1 MRHTRGSIPYDR
13 FVVKNPLP
21 PPPSPTV
28 LTLTFTSEDGN
39 ALAASTGRMPSRK
52 KGVYYGSSNPG
63 RVRVP
68 ITGEQDGLW
77 HTHGWSLL
85 SVGHINPS
93 CAGIAHPG
101 LLLKAQSSL
110 LWNDFEDN

>member
-1 MRHTRGSIPYDR
+1 MRLTHGPIPYDR
-13 FVVKNPLP
+13 FVVKNPP
-21 PPPSPTV
+21 PRPNTV
-28 LTLTFTSEDGN
+28 LILTFSLEDGN
-39 ALAASTGRMPSRK
+39 ALVASAGRMLSRK
-52 KGVYYGSSNPG
+52 KGVYYGLSNPG
-63 RVRVP
+63 SVRVP

-85 SVGHINPS
+85 SVGHINP

-110 LWNDFEDN
+110 LWNDFENN